1 MRIRT
6 VESISLKVM
15 LIMASFVII
24 VAGMRAAASLLVPF
38 LLAIFLAVICTSPL
52 FWLRRVGVPTPI
64 AVLLVAVGILGL
76 GFLVS
81 AFIGNALK
89 NFTMSLPDYQKIFQ
103 VKILGISAWLNTHG
117 IDTSQFAGM
126 DFIETGSV
134 MRFITGFLGGLSGL
148 LTNMFVILLTVIF
161 ILFEAAGMPSK
172 IRSALGDTG
181 ESLPGF
187 SRFTESVMRY
197 LAVKTWCSL
206 LTGALIVALLKII
219 GVKQPYLW
227 GFIGFLLNY
236 VPNIGSTIA
245 AVPGIAMAMIQFDL
259 AHALYA
265 GLGYAAINMGISYVI
280 EPKWM
285 GSRLGL
291 STLVVFISLVFW
303 AWVLGPVGM
312 LLSVPLTMTVK
323 IALESS
329 PDTRWIGVL
338 LGPAMV
344 IGATG
349 PAAGP
354 APPPAAQ

>member
-6 VESISLKVM
+6 GESISLKVM

-89 NFTMSLPDYQKIFQ
+89 NFTMSLPDYQKILQ
-103 VKILGISAWLNTHG
+103 EKSLGIAFWLNAHG
-117 IDTSQFAGM
+117 IDTSQFDGM
-126 DFIETGSV
+126 DILETGSI
-134 MRFITGFLGGLSGL
+134 MKIITGLLGGLSGL
-148 LTNMFVILLTVIF
+148 LTNMLVILLTVIF
-161 ILFEAAGMPSK
+161 ILFEAAGMPAK
-172 IRSALGDTG
+172 LRSALGDTG
-181 ESLPGF
+181 ESLPEF

-206 LTGALIVALLKII
+206 LTGALIVVLLKIV

-236 VPNIGSTIA
+236 IPNIGSIVA
-245 AVPGIAMAMIQFDL
+245 AVPGVAMALIQFDL
-259 AHALYA
+259 THALYT
-265 GLGYAAINMGISYVI
+265 GLGYVVINCSVSYMV

-285 GSRLGL
+285 GVRLGL
-291 STLVVFISLVFW
+291 STLIVFMSLVFW

-329 PDTRWIGVL
+329 PGTRWLGVL
-338 LGPAMV
+338 LGPAKV
-344 IGATG
+344 IGGTG

-354 APPPAAQ
+354 APPLAAQ